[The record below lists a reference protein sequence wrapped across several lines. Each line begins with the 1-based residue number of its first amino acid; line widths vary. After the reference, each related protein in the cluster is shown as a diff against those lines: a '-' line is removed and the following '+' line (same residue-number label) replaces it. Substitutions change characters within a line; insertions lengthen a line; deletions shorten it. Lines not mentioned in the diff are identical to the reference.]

1 MDSIKDIL
9 NQIEALES
17 LPRTDYIQSKLNKL
31 ELELE
36 DLYNCLHGTE
46 NCKYYIYLPK

>member
-9 NQIEALES
+9 DQIKALES

-36 DLYNCLHGTE
+36 DLRDYSHDTE
-46 NCKYYIYLPK
+46 NCKYYVYLPK

>member
-1 MDSIKDIL
+1 MDLIKDIL
-9 NQIEALES
+9 DQIEALES

-36 DLYNCLHGTE
+36 DLRNYSRNTE
-46 NCKYYIYLPK
+46 NCRYYISS